1 MLTLIFPMGN
11 LYVYNFYLK
20 PHVALRELKFAFSLI
35 IMSFEMV
42 DGKLKMNI
50 IDGVPILCIC

>member
-20 PHVALRELKFAFSLI
+20 PHVGLREGEFAFVLI
-35 IMSFEMV
+35 IMNF
-42 DGKLKMNI
+42 KIYKI
-50 IDGVPILCIC
+50 